1 MIYLDNAA
9 TTKPY
14 DQVCDLV
21 YNEMKN
27 DYVNA
32 SAVYDYANHAK
43 SVVDRARR
51 DIAQTIGAIADEI
64 YFTSCGSESDNWA
77 LKAVA
82 EAYSNKGRHIIT
94 SKIEHHAIL
103 NTCQYLES
111 RGFEITYLA
120 VDKAGN
126 VSSRDL
132 LQAIRPDTILISIMM
147 ANNEIG
153 TIEPIAELAKLAHER
168 GILFHTDAVQAYDHI
183 PIDVNELGVD
193 LMSVSGHKFRGPKGV
208 GFLYIKRQ
216 VKIGSFIHGG
226 AQERQRRAGTVNVAG
241 IAGMGLAA
249 KMAHESLDLVRDETS
264 KLRDYLACKILSTID
279 DVELNGPGLK
289 DNRLANNLNVIFH
302 GVRGES
308 LLIMADREGIAI
320 SSGSACATGSLEPSH
335 VLKAIGLSDD
345 EAYSSI
351 RLTVSELNTYEELDL
366 AVSKLAKI
374 VEDLRRIRRERL

>member
-51 DIAQTIGAIADEI
+51 DIAQTIGAITDEI

-132 LQAIRPDTILISIMM
+132 Y
-147 ANNEIG
+147 
-153 TIEPIAELAKLAHER
+153 KL
-168 GILFHTDAVQAYDHI
+168 
-183 PIDVNELGVD
+183 
-193 LMSVSGHKFRGPKGV
+193 
-208 GFLYIKRQ
+208 
-216 VKIGSFIHGG
+216 
-226 AQERQRRAGTVNVAG
+226 
-241 IAGMGLAA
+241 
-249 KMAHESLDLVRDETS
+249 
-264 KLRDYLACKILSTID
+264 
-279 DVELNGPGLK
+279 
-289 DNRLANNLNVIFH
+289 
-302 GVRGES
+302 
-308 LLIMADREGIAI
+308 
-320 SSGSACATGSLEPSH
+320 
-335 VLKAIGLSDD
+335 
-345 EAYSSI
+345 
-351 RLTVSELNTYEELDL
+351 
-366 AVSKLAKI
+366 
-374 VEDLRRIRRERL
+374 